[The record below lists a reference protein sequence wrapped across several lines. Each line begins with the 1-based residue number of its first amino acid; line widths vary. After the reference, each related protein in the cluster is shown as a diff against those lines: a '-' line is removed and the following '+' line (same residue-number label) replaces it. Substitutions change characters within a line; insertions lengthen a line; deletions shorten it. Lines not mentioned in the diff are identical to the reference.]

1 MSKSVNIQDI
11 STQAEYLSV
20 EDKHALDLIKLKRAL
35 AVAHSEAAELAYNNV
50 VLQLTLKY
58 NLKEQDAI
66 TEQGEI
72 VRGKQGV

>member
-11 STQAEYLSV
+11 PTQAEHLSI
-20 EDKHALDLIKLKRAL
+20 EDKYALDLIKLRRAL
-35 AVAHSEAAELAYNNV
+35 AVAHSEKAELAYNNI

-58 NLKEQDAI
+58 SLKEQDAI